1 MNMGSKTGF
10 LGVGK
15 MGSALLKG
23 LLNSG
28 RYERDN
34 IFVYD
39 ISQDK
44 AREISES
51 YGVKICESGAALVKE
66 CGNIVLAVK
75 PADVAAALSQCA
87 EFLDD
92 SKTLI
97 SIAAG
102 ISIEY
107 IKNVGGKR
115 CKVARVM
122 PNTPALVGE
131 GATAISFQEG
141 FDDEKRKEVI
151 EMFQS
156 VGLVEVLDESLMNH
170 VIALSG
176 SSPAYVFILIEAMAD
191 AAVRT
196 GIKRDTAYRLAAQS
210 VLGAA
215 KMVLE
220 TGEHPGVLKDNV
232 CSPNGTTI
240 EAVYTLEKFGFRHS
254 IMEAMQNC
262 SIRAM
267 MLEEKMKEKMMR

>member
-1 MNMGSKTGF
+1 MGSKTGF

-97 SIAAG
+97 NCAG

-107 IKNVGGKR
+107 IKTSAEKGAKWRGLCPIPCACWRR
-115 CKVARVM
+115 CDGNFSRKV
-122 PNTPALVGE
+122 
-131 GATAISFQEG
+131 
-141 FDDEKRKEVI
+141 
-151 EMFQS
+151 
-156 VGLVEVLDESLMNH
+156 
-170 VIALSG
+170 
-176 SSPAYVFILIEAMAD
+176 
-191 AAVRT
+191 
-196 GIKRDTAYRLAAQS
+196 
-210 VLGAA
+210 
-215 KMVLE
+215 
-220 TGEHPGVLKDNV
+220 
-232 CSPNGTTI
+232 
-240 EAVYTLEKFGFRHS
+240 
-254 IMEAMQNC
+254 
-262 SIRAM
+262 
-267 MLEEKMKEKMMR
+267 